1 MCFLCLAV
9 ESHGVPGMTHLSAAS
24 YDKLQRPGTSR
35 ARHRGTVDVKG
46 LGPMETYLVPGLADG
61 ESDAQ
66 AAPSGGFYSAGG
78 RAGGAASNAAAVPP
92 AEDSAATA
100 DATAALG
107 SASLAGSHL
116 RSPRGSVSLH
126 LSPAEAQAEA
136 AAANAEAAALRR
148 QGGGK

>member
-1 MCFLCLAV
+1 
-9 ESHGVPGMTHLSAAS
+9 MTHLSAAS
-24 YDKLQRPGTSR
+24 YDKLQRPQASR

-61 ESDAQ
+61 EGDAH

-78 RAGGAASNAAAVPP
+78 GAGSASTLPVAP

-107 SASLAGSHL
+107 RASLAGAHL
-116 RSPRGSVSLH
+116 RSPRGSVELH
-126 LSPAEAQAEA
+126 LSPAEAAAEA
-136 AAANAEAAALRR
+136 ATANAEAAALRR
-148 QGGGK
+148 QEDATK